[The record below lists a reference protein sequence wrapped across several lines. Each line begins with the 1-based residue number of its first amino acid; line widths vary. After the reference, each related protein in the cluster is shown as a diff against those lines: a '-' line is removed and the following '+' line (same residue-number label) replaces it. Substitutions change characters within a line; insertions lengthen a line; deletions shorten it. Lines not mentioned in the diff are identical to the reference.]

1 MRSGGRTT
9 GSNGGAKSNIKV
21 GILGAGNVVKELH
34 LPVLRNMPD
43 VEVSWLCDQV
53 ERQARNLQKTLSP
66 TSQVFTRIENCPD
79 VDIVLVAIPV
89 GFRRQP
95 LRHIFARGWNV
106 LCEKPFAISLAE
118 HDSIVK
124 EAAESGVHIGVGLV
138 RRYYGA
144 SQLARRLIK
153 SGFLGEVI
161 EVWASQGARLTR
173 TDRKDWYQGDSA
185 AAGGGILMETGSHLV
200 DQVFDVLDV
209 SDFTLRDCKQRMVD
223 GLDLETTASAS
234 LTTSIQTQI
243 GFNLALSNLRDLY
256 NGIAF
261 RFSKGMLKL
270 GVSTDKPTL
279 CTPNGE
285 VLAHLETDGGA
296 ERIYQAFYL
305 EWRDFIRQCLGS
317 DSYKAAISADG
328 TRCSTA
334 FIDQCY
340 QINRSADQPV
350 LIEAEV
356 L

>member
-1 MRSGGRTT
+1 MAIDVNQTIGSISQSRTV
-9 GSNGGAKSNIKV
+9 KV
-21 GILGAGNVVKELH
+21 GILGAGAVVKEFH
-34 LPVLRNMPD
+34 LPVLLNMPEVD
-43 VEVSWLCDQV
+43 VSWLCDNV
-53 ERQARNLQKTLSP
+53 ESQARNLSTALAPS
-66 TSQVFTRIENCPD
+66 SQVFTRIEECPD

-95 LRHIFARGWNV
+95 LHHIFSRGWNA
-106 LCEKPFAISLAE
+106 LCEKPFATSLAE
-118 HDSIVK
+118 HDSIVD

-144 SQLARRLIK
+144 SLVARRLIK

-209 SDFTLRDCKQRMVD
+209 SDFTLRECNQRMVD
-223 GLDLETTASAS
+223 GLDLETNAKARLATP
-234 LTTSIQTQI
+234 TQTQI
-243 GFNLALSNLRDLY
+243 GFTLALSNLRDLY
-256 NGIAF
+256 NGIAI

-270 GVSTDKPTL
+270 GVSTEKPTL
-279 CTPNGE
+279 CTPDGE
-285 VLAHLETDGGA
+285 VLAHLETDRGA

-305 EWRDFIRQCLGS
+305 EWKDFIKQCFSS
-317 DSYKAAISADG
+317 DSYKAGISADR
-328 TRCSTA
+328 TRPSTA

-340 QINRSADQPV
+340 QINCSADQPV
-350 LIEAEV
+350 IIEA
-356 L
+356 